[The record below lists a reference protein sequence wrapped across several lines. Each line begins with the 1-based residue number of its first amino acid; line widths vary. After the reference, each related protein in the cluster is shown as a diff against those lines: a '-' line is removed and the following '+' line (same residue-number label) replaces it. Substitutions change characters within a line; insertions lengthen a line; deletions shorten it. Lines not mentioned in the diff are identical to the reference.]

1 MKNRNGF
8 TLIEV
13 IVTILIIALLTVI
26 MIPVVQNSSARVK
39 YKSYKNLE
47 NLIIQATIDY
57 LNHSSDD
64 DFSIDSIKPK
74 NKNCEDISDCSV
86 RYDVGTILDNNIY
99 YTNEKIIDDDG
110 VEKPTVFN
118 PTNGKSMRERTFLI
132 YYDVDTFSLKGIFS
146 EGIDDKDYESE
157 IE

>member
-1 MKNRNGF
+1 MNNKGF

-13 IVTILIIALLTVI
+13 IVSISIISLLTVL
-26 MIPVVQNSSARVK
+26 MVPVVQKTSARVK
-39 YKSYKNLE
+39 YQSYKNLE

-57 LNHSSDD
+57 LYHSAEDGY
-64 DFSIDSIKPK
+64 SIDSIKGDTD
-74 NKNCEDISDCSV
+74 NCSEEKSCYGV
-86 RYDVGTILDNNIY
+86 YTVGEILDKNIY

-118 PTNGKSMRERTFLI
+118 PTNGKSMRERTFII
-132 YYDVDTFSLKGIFS
+132 YYDTGTFSLKGEFS
-146 EGIDDKDYESE
+146 EGIDDSKYESE